1 MNLPYKCT
9 MENCFTYLFIGSS
22 KIWKILPFE
31 LDHKY
36 CIFTVKLLFFYAY
49 YNRQLYKFSMN
60 WCKCRKV
67 QDLMI
72 CVYQISLKRKFS
84 ILKPKLETEMLKT
97 YHIRCE
103 MIGLK
108 EFGRFY
114 PVLKDS
120 KLKGS
125 FEVNNRNKNPRQLLS

>member
-1 MNLPYKCT
+1 
-9 MENCFTYLFIGSS
+9 
-22 KIWKILPFE
+22 
-31 LDHKY
+31 
-36 CIFTVKLLFFYAY
+36 
-49 YNRQLYKFSMN
+49 
-60 WCKCRKV
+60 
-67 QDLMI
+67 MI

-103 MIGLK
+103 MIGFK
-108 EFGRFY
+108 DVGRFY